1 MRVCVSGRSCWC
13 CWSSMKTLTSNLH
26 VCWRLRLSWKQGK
39 VWPSWEPSYR
49 ETSCRPTARLWLPS
63 RSVFVKESYKVVFSH
78 VHLSL
83 ECNDAVCVWWS
94 CTSGENNKHSSMRS
108 CSSRAKTTSGLEQ
121 TLCSSQTLKLLM
133 EKERVK
139 GFVQCIVAQK
149 PREGISHMIQSSGL
163 GGMRH
168 NTVVMGWPHAWRQ
181 SEDPQSWKTFI
192 SECLPIILTGCWTHK
207 QTSAFR
213 GNLYIS

>member
-1 MRVCVSGRSCWC
+1 
-13 CWSSMKTLTSNLH
+13 
-26 VCWRLRLSWKQGK
+26 
-39 VWPSWEPSYR
+39 
-49 ETSCRPTARLWLPS
+49 
-63 RSVFVKESYKVVFSH
+63 
-78 VHLSL
+78 
-83 ECNDAVCVWWS
+83 
-94 CTSGENNKHSSMRS
+94 
-108 CSSRAKTTSGLEQ
+108 
-121 TLCSSQTLKLLM
+121 M

-192 SECLPIILTGCWTHK
+192 SECLPIRPAYGLFIHSRVLEHKNKLLLSVVNDITASSKMSKNILK
-207 QTSAFR
+207 VA
-213 GNLYIS
+213 